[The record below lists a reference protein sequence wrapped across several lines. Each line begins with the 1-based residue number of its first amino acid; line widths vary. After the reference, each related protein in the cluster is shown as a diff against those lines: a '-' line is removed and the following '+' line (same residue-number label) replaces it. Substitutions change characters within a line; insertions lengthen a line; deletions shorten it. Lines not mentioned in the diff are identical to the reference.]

1 MKIKV
6 GVIFGGET
14 VEHEVSIISALQ
26 AIKNLDESKYEII
39 PIYISKDRTWYT
51 GHILLD
57 IETFKDFN
65 NVKKYAKKVTLYK
78 KENSYLLQCT
88 TGLFRKDITDVD
100 VILPVVHG
108 NNVED
113 GTLAGYLDTV
123 GVPYVG
129 SHVLGA
135 ALGQD
140 KVAMK
145 QIMASNDIP
154 VVDYTWFF
162 DNEYTED
169 KDKILKNI
177 KKVGYPVVVKP
188 ATLGSSV
195 GITYVKSEK
204 DIEEALETAISYDTK
219 VVVEKAV
226 ENLVE
231 VNDSVLGSYEYQK
244 VSPIE
249 EVMGEDEILSYAD
262 KYLGNAKKTG
272 SASKGMAS
280 TSRIIPARI
289 SDKLTNEIQDCSKK
303 VFRIMNFS
311 GVCRIDY
318 LIDSKTQKFYVNE
331 PNTIPG
337 SLSFYLWKEA
347 GMKYSDLL
355 DEMIQIAIKE
365 YKHKSKKVRSFDS
378 NILEGFNGSKGCK
391 GLKGLKN

>member
-39 PIYISKDRTWYT
+39 PIYISKDKTWYT

-88 TGLFRKDITDVD
+88 TGLFRKDITDID

-135 ALGQD
+135 SLGQD